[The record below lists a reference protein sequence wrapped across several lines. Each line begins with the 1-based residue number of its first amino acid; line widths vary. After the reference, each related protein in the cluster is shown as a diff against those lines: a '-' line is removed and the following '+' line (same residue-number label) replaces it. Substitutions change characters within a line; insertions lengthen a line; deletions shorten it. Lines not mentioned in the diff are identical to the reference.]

1 MPFEAVVN
9 LGGNAAF
16 PIRTEHDLVFLRK
29 VRSCHPLHETVYAFL
44 GTKRSTDHFHAEA
57 ALVNIMAI
65 FSILSSSL
73 SLSLSLLLLDNR
85 AWLITHVPQP
95 SYYLYSSPK
104 LDTRISAQI
113 FVVISRITSRK
124 RKLEKEMEI
133 DRRLNC
139 CPGRVSPEFD
149 ESFRAFPGIGAT
161 FREKQLAI
169 ASHGTIARCGS
180 EPSLRSRL
188 FLRLYSTASESRS
201 VDWSHRS
208 ERRKPAQGEREN
220 SLPPISDL
228 TREKDRAAA
237 NNENIFFFSFPRRR
251 SLGRL
256 PRTIDVQYPP
266 GIAHVTYVNA
276 GLK

>member
-1 MPFEAVVN
+1 
-9 LGGNAAF
+9 
-16 PIRTEHDLVFLRK
+16 
-29 VRSCHPLHETVYAFL
+29 
-44 GTKRSTDHFHAEA
+44 
-57 ALVNIMAI
+57 
-65 FSILSSSL
+65 
-73 SLSLSLLLLDNR
+73 
-85 AWLITHVPQP
+85 
-95 SYYLYSSPK
+95 
-104 LDTRISAQI
+104 
-113 FVVISRITSRK
+113 
-124 RKLEKEMEI
+124 MEI

-228 TREKDRAAA
+228 TRENDRAAA
-237 NNENIFFFSFPRRR
+237 NNENIFFFPFLVDDPWDACHER
-251 SLGRL
+251 STYSIL
-256 PRTIDVQYPP
+256 PVSRTSLTLKCWFK
-266 GIAHVTYVNA
+266 VT
-276 GLK
+276 

>member
-1 MPFEAVVN
+1 
-9 LGGNAAF
+9 
-16 PIRTEHDLVFLRK
+16 
-29 VRSCHPLHETVYAFL
+29 
-44 GTKRSTDHFHAEA
+44 
-57 ALVNIMAI
+57 
-65 FSILSSSL
+65 
-73 SLSLSLLLLDNR
+73 
-85 AWLITHVPQP
+85 
-95 SYYLYSSPK
+95 
-104 LDTRISAQI
+104 
-113 FVVISRITSRK
+113 
-124 RKLEKEMEI
+124 MEI

-228 TREKDRAAA
+228 TRENDRAAA
-237 NNENIFFFSFPRRR
+237 NNENIFFFFLS
-251 SLGRL
+251 SSTILGTL
-256 PRTIDVQYPP
+256 AIPTIDVQYPP
-266 GIAHVTYVNA
+266 GIAHVTYVEV
-276 GLK
+276 LV